1 MTIEV
6 RSATSVTGAA
16 KRRRARA
23 PDLDKQV
30 FQCKSLKELAL
41 DAYSAQ
47 QRFLKLTV
55 ERQAEANQHL
65 EKENALLK
73 EMVGQQ
79 FWNPQ
84 SFIDKEENLNF

>member
-6 RSATSVTGAA
+6 NSATSVTGAA
-16 KRRRARA
+16 KCRRARD

-73 EMVGQQ
+73 EMVAQQ
-79 FWNPQ
+79 FWNP
-84 SFIDKEENLNF
+84 NLS